1 MFVLTWRQHGGSGL
15 GLAWG
20 DALGLELADR
30 DWLIERIHKQRRR
43 EAQEIKK
50 AAGTR

>member
-1 MFVLTWRQHGGSGL
+1 MFMLTWCQHGGSGL
-15 GLAWG
+15 GLTWS
-20 DALGLELADR
+20 DALDLDLNDR
-30 DWLIERIHKQRRR
+30 NWLIERVLKQRRR

>member
-1 MFVLTWRQHGGSGL
+1 MFLLTWRQHGGSV
-15 GLAWG
+15 LAVSWG

-30 DWLIERIHKQRRR
+30 DWLIERIQKQRRR

-50 AAGTR
+50 AASTR

>member
-15 GLAWG
+15 GLTWH
-20 DALGLELADR
+20 DALDLDLTDR
-30 DWLIERIHKQRRR
+30 TWLVERIQKQRRR

-50 AAGTR
+50 AAGAR